1 MTTGCYK
8 IIIIAVVDEK
18 LGLRYITF
26 INIYYLN
33 FFVMNTF
40 LIFAVISAVLLCIV
54 MGVLSLTKYKKA
66 FWFSMLLAFIAIC
79 VIAKEFVHEIVPGSA
94 LTEWLIVSGIVVAVV
109 AGCYWSARLQD
120 RLMK

>member
-1 MTTGCYK
+1 
-8 IIIIAVVDEK
+8 
-18 LGLRYITF
+18 
-26 INIYYLN
+26 
-33 FFVMNTF
+33 MNTF
-40 LIFAVISAVLLCIV
+40 LVFAIVSVVLLCIV

-79 VIAKEFVHEIVPGSA
+79 VIAKEFVHEFVPGSA
-94 LTEWLIVSGIVVAVV
+94 LTEWLIVSGSVVAVV

>member
-54 MGVLSLTKYKKA
+54 MGVLSL
-66 FWFSMLLAFIAIC
+66 S
-79 VIAKEFVHEIVPGSA
+79 
-94 LTEWLIVSGIVVAVV
+94 
-109 AGCYWSARLQD
+109 
-120 RLMK
+120 

>member
-1 MTTGCYK
+1 
-8 IIIIAVVDEK
+8 
-18 LGLRYITF
+18 
-26 INIYYLN
+26 
-33 FFVMNTF
+33 MNTF
-40 LIFAVISAVLLCIV
+40 LIFAVISVVLLCIV

-66 FWFSMLLAFIAIC
+66 FWFSMFLAFIAVC